1 MPTDK
6 CHDTFECRFVCGG
19 RLLLEEFIAMHY
31 QVYEQLTWGW
41 KKIRKIRIVDGRNEF
56 ICRHVMK

>member
-19 RLLLEEFIAMHY
+19 RLRLEEFIAMHY
-31 QVYEQLTWGW
+31 QVYEQLNWGSAAW
-41 KKIRKIRIVDGRNEF
+41 AECGSA
-56 ICRHVMK
+56 CRHPSA